1 MIHIFIAE
9 RQLDRNGQIHR
20 SENIHDDLDA
30 WKSDYNFVIRD
41 TGVEEGRDYH
51 KLTWRDRA
59 IDLDTIRAPKNEVV
73 TGARFRVVD
82 KRLRFEI
89 RTTEF
94 NYETGY
100 LMKGKSKSHWRANNN
115 HNKEPIPINEADVPT
130 LSPHKSKRHR
140 DENKYVEFTPTD
152 IYKDM
157 AQSTGKF

>member
-20 SENIHDDLDA
+20 FENRHDDSDV
-30 WKSDYNFVIRD
+30 WISDYNFVIKD
-41 TGVEEGRDYH
+41 SGVEEGKDYH

-59 IDLDTIRAPKNEVV
+59 IELDTIWAPKGEVV
-73 TGARFRVVD
+73 TGARFRVVN

-100 LMKGKSKSHWRANNN
+100 VMKEKNRSFWRANN
-115 HNKEPIPINEADVPT
+115 HHFKERIPINEADVPT

-140 DENKYVEFTPTD
+140 DNNKYVEFTPTD

-157 AQSTGKF
+157 AQSTGRF